1 MQASMISVISTPDRR
16 LIESLPSNEAKVRID
31 RWLWA
36 ARFFKTRSLAKAA
49 IEGGKVHVDGQRVKP
64 AKEVRPGQTLEIRRG
79 DTVFVVIIEKV
90 SEKRGSALVAQT
102 LYIETASSREQ
113 RETVTARRR
122 MERAGLTI
130 PKVRPSKKQR
140 RALLKLK
147 K

>member
-1 MQASMISVISTPDRR
+1 

>member
-1 MQASMISVISTPDRR
+1 MISVISTPDRR